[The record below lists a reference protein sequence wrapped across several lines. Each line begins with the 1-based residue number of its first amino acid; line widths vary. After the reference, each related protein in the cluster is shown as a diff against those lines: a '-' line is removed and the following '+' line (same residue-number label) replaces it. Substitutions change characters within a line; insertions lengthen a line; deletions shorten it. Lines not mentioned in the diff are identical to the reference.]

1 LEAEQLPATDSV
13 KLLEEEIEREEL
25 RIEQKRQLLAELE
38 ENAKTASQK
47 QKKRAK
53 AVYFPILFVEI
64 PPADKLNRLIHYCK
78 ILPLHLVIQTMLRV
92 LDLRNVKPGRQCLMR
107 RTRI

>member
-25 RIEQKRQLLAELE
+25 RIEQKRQLLADLE

-53 AVYFPILFVEI
+53 AVCFPVLFVEFL
-64 PPADKLNRLIHYCK
+64 PADKLNRLIHYCK
-78 ILPLHLVIQTMLRV
+78 ILPLQLVTQTMLRV
-92 LDLRNVKPGRQCLMR
+92 LNLRNVEPGRQCLMR
-107 RTRI
+107 RMRI